1 MSSLPNFNLTSGR
14 PVSDQFL
21 IKKIKTFHDAI
32 RYIHGLPY
40 GRNKNPH
47 HISSIIREGVGTCS
61 TKNSCLKTLAEE
73 NEIHSISLNL
83 CIYTMTEKNTP
94 GVGKVL
100 NSYGLSYI
108 LEAHT
113 FLSYDN
119 ERYDFTFPNNSKKLW
134 EPDILIE
141 TTIDPDQILDYKASY
156 HKSILKDWIQRDN
169 IPYTLDKIWDIRE
182 ACIQALSQNENNQ

>member
-1 MSSLPNFNLTSGR
+1 MSLPNFNLTGGN

-32 RYIHGLPY
+32 RHIHNLPY
-40 GRNKNPH
+40 GRNKNPRN
-47 HISSIIREGVGTCS
+47 IASIIREGVGTCS
-61 TKNSCLKTLAEE
+61 TKNACLKTLAEE
-73 NEIHSISLNL
+73 NEIHSINLTL
-83 CIYTMTEKNTP
+83 CIFSMTEQNTP
-94 GVGKVL
+94 GVGRILDAYALPYV
-100 NSYGLSYI
+100 

-119 ERYDFTFPNNSKKLW
+119 VRYDFTFPGNSEKLW

-141 TTIDPDQILDYKASY
+141 TTIDPDQILDYKISY

-169 IPYTLDKIWDIRE
+169 IPYTLDKMWHIRE
-182 ACIQALSQNENNQ
+182 ACIQALAKK